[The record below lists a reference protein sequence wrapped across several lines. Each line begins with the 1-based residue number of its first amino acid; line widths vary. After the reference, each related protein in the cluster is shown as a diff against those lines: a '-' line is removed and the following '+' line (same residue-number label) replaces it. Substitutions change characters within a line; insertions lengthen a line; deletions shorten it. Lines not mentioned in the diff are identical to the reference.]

1 MANGVNPQEPMAIVS
16 IGHGDIL
23 LNADDAYVL
32 FKLLCCKAE
41 LLEYS
46 WSDKTW
52 KRKDRN
58 NDGVASMK
66 AFSMTDYAAL
76 SLNSAD

>member
-1 MANGVNPQEPMAIVS
+1 MANGVDPQEPMAIVS
-16 IGHGDIL
+16 IGYGDIL
-23 LNADDAYVL
+23 LNADDAFVL
-32 FKLLCCKAE
+32 FKLLCKAE

-46 WSDKTW
+46 WSEKVW

-66 AFSMTDYAAL
+66 TFSMTDYAAL